1 MPAENIVCRI
11 VDINASLDFMYSLNM
26 LSAKTWEL
34 RDDDCVEVGEKIAE
48 GAQGE
53 ICAMRI
59 LGEREHGEVDM
70 DSWTVLKVFKQGWSL
85 QNLQK

>member
-1 MPAENIVCRI
+1 MFRSLQNQWLQFF
-11 VDINASLDFMYSLNM
+11 VDWDAD
-26 LSAKTWEL
+26 
-34 RDDDCVEVGEKIAE
+34 RVEVGEKIAE

-70 DSWTVLKVFKQGWSL
+70 DSWTVLKVFKQG
-85 QNLQK
+85 

>member
-1 MPAENIVCRI
+1 
-11 VDINASLDFMYSLNM
+11 
-26 LSAKTWEL
+26 
-34 RDDDCVEVGEKIAE
+34 VGEKIAE

>member
-1 MPAENIVCRI
+1 MDWDADR
-11 VDINASLDFMYSLNM
+11 
-26 LSAKTWEL
+26 
-34 RDDDCVEVGEKIAE
+34 VEVGEKIAE

-85 QNLQK
+85 QNLQKQCSSTPSLQSSIRLKVVL